1 MAEANEAYIAK
12 HRESFPL
19 RFLPPAKVTK
29 LSEYQA
35 LIKKYDND
43 PSVDI
48 IYTFNTVS
56 LVRDDGT
63 ISPIK
68 ETIKW
73 MADNQKK
80 PDFTWMNNWVEAGYL
95 ASAGIDI
102 KETGQRL
109 ADKIVKV
116 LAGSKPGDLPIENP
130 GKYAITLNLDRAKKL
145 NLEIPVD
152 ILEAADIIYAK
163 KNIHP

>member
-1 MAEANEAYIAK
+1 
-12 HRESFPL
+12 
-19 RFLPPAKVTK
+19 
-29 LSEYQA
+29 
-35 LIKKYDND
+35 
-43 PSVDI
+43 
-48 IYTFNTVS
+48 
-56 LVRDDGT
+56 
-63 ISPIK
+63 
-68 ETIKW
+68 

-80 PDFTWMNNWVEAGYL
+80 PDFTWMTNWVEAGFL

-116 LAGSKPGDLPIENP
+116 LAGAKPGDLPIENP

-163 KNIHP
+163 KSIHP